1 MYEKQRTRN
10 ASSPRKRESIAP
22 ASGNRSQ
29 TPGLWVPAFAGT
41 TRDLRPA
48 RVTPSVAQVQRW
60 TRTMAFART
69 AFSGFQY
76 GSGAGPYDAV
86 SRRAALDRLDMLATV
101 FDTAF
106 IVPGTNVRFGVESL
120 LRLVPGIGDVA
131 ASALS
136 FYLLYEASRLGVP
149 RLLMARMAANVVL
162 EGAVGAVPFA
172 GDAFDIF
179 FRATRR
185 NVALLR
191 RHFARVGFV

>member
-1 MYEKQRTRN
+1 MDQ
-10 ASSPRKRESIAP
+10 
-22 ASGNRSQ
+22 
-29 TPGLWVPAFAGT
+29 
-41 TRDLRPA
+41 
-48 RVTPSVAQVQRW
+48 
-60 TRTMAFART
+60 TMAFARA

-76 GSGAGPYDAV
+76 GSGAGPYDTA
-86 SRRAALDRLDMLATV
+86 SRRAALDRLDLLATA

-106 IVPGTNVRFGVESL
+106 ILPGTKIRFGVESL
-120 LRLVPGIGDVA
+120 LRLVPGVGDVA
-131 ASALS
+131 ASLLS

-179 FRATRR
+179 FRANRR

-191 RHFARVGFV
+191 RHFARAGYR